1 MKKSSERNKT
11 AWEYRAYE
19 FWNQRDGSP
28 ADKAKEIRTDPGAS
42 LKKHQHLF
50 NEVTGKK
57 IANLCGSN
65 GRKAVP
71 FALLGADVT
80 VFDISE
86 ANRRYALELAACA
99 ETEIEYVVGDLYEIN
114 LKRYRNQFD
123 VLYLE
128 GGILHYFHELNAF
141 TAILF
146 ALLKPGGKLI
156 LSDYHPLKHCISED
170 LRYIP
175 RYFDQELYEED
186 IAYQTHFDPAEQA
199 DFPKVLLRH
208 YTMSEIVNSVIG
220 SGFTLL
226 QLDEHR
232 GWNGE
237 NIPWEFTLVATT

>member
-1 MKKSSERNKT
+1 MEKSSAINKT

-28 ADKAKEIRTDPGAS
+28 VDKAKEIMADPRAS
-42 LKKHQHLF
+42 LKKHQNYF
-50 NEVTGKK
+50 EEVVGKR

-71 FALLGADVT
+71 LALLGADVT

-86 ANRRYALELAACA
+86 DNRRYALELADCA
-99 ETEIEYVVGDLYEIN
+99 GTEIEYVVGDIYEID
-114 LKRYRNQFD
+114 LHTYQHQFD

-128 GGILHYFHELNAF
+128 GGILHYFHDLEAF

-156 LSDYHPLKHCISED
+156 LSDYHPIKHCIHED
-170 LRYIP
+170 KYIP
-175 RYFDQELYEED
+175 RYFDQNTYEEK
-186 IAYQTHFDPAEQA
+186 IAYQSHFDPAEQA

-208 YTMSEIVNSVIG
+208 YTMSEIVNTVIR
-220 SGFTLL
+220 SGFTL
-226 QLDEHR
+226 QQFDEHP
-232 GWNGE
+232 GWKGE